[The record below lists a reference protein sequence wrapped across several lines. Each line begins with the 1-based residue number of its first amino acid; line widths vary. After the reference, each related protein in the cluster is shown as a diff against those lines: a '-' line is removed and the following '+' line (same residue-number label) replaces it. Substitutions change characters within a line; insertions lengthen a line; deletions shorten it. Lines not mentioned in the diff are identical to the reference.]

1 MIQVTRCSPTEPA
14 TPTKPETEPTA
25 PPTRRTEP
33 SQPDPAPLTP
43 TQPDRE
49 TCPDE
54 GPCPFRRGSEPLQVS
69 NSEVSELAEVV
80 LPKFAVE

>member
-1 MIQVTRCSPTEPA
+1 MIHATRCSPTEPA

-54 GPCPFRRGSEPLQVS
+54 GPCPFRRNSAFLQVLD
-69 NSEVSELAEVV
+69 SEIPDLTDVP
-80 LPKFAVE
+80 LPKFAAE